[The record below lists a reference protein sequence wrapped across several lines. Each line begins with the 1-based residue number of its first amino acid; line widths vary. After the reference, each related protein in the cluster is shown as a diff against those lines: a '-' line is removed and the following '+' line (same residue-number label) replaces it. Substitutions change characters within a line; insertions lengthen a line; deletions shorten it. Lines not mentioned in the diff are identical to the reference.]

1 MTHSPRPAIRQVT
14 PDDDLAR
21 LTALIHAAYAPHAR
35 LGLRYWGTHQSVEDT
50 AKRFASGTGLVM
62 VEGDDY
68 VGTATLRPPQPE
80 STVQLYQDPTV
91 WSLCQFCITPQA
103 KGRGYGTQLH
113 AYATELARQA
123 GAQTLALDT
132 AQPAAALIA
141 MYESWGYR
149 VVGECDWRPLT
160 NYTSVL
166 MARSLVETPGDDSI
180 GKPLHRQ

>member
-1 MTHSPRPAIRQVT
+1 MTRHAAPTIRAVT
-14 PDDDLAR
+14 TGDDLER
-21 LTALIHAAYAPHAR
+21 LTALIHAAYAPHAA

-62 VEGDDY
+62 LEGGDY

-80 STVQLYQDPTV
+80 STVELYRDPQV

-103 KGRGYGTQLH
+103 KGRGYGRQLH
-113 AYATELARQA
+113 DYATRYARSQ
-123 GAQTLALDT
+123 GAQVLALDT
-132 AQPAAALIA
+132 AQPAMVLIA

-160 NYTSVL
+160 NYTSVV
-166 MARSLVETPGDDSI
+166 MSRPIAV
-180 GKPLHRQ
+180 